1 LAGFRWD
8 YQTLICDGRCR
19 IPKTRH
25 RKKSNDIIT
34 KKYEEED
41 IKWVQLFSGKE
52 KQDFYKKLGFEAPES
67 EAPGVSLC
75 L

>member
-1 LAGFRWD
+1 MPNTKNKASE
-8 YQTLICDGRCR
+8 
-19 IPKTRH
+19 
-25 RKKSNDIIT
+25 KSNDIIT

-52 KQDFYKKLGFEAPES
+52 KQDFYKKLGFEAP
-67 EAPGVSLC
+67 GMSLC